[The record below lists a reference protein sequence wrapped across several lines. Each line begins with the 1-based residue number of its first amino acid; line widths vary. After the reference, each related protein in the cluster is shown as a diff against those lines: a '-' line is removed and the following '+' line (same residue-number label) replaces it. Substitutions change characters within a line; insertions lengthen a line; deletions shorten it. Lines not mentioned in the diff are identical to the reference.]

1 MFHLQ
6 QDDFPV
12 DTHVSI
18 VLFKL
23 VQISLHYFTN
33 IKCPWSI
40 RCLRFQ
46 RPLVGSQPRQIGIR
60 PTFILTNGSQR
71 NLNSIWI
78 VFSTHMVSSVV
89 IASRKGVTGKEKN
102 LLVIYV
108 LCLITARNLI
118 KHNWYGKLMDLNLMA
133 FVILFC
139 IFPFQTSEVNFFLP
153 FPCTI
158 TRQILDTWIRLRMF

>member
-1 MFHLQ
+1 MW
-6 QDDFPV
+6 
-12 DTHVSI
+12 
-18 VLFKL
+18 VLSCSNWL
-23 VQISLHYFTN
+23 QISLHDFTN

-46 RPLVGSQPRQIGIR
+46 RPLVGSQLRQIGIR

-108 LCLITARNLI
+108 LCLITVRNLI

-133 FVILFC
+133 FVILFY
-139 IFPFQTSEVNFFLP
+139 IFSFSNLRSEFLFA
-153 FPCTI
+153 FPLYNY
-158 TRQILDTWIRLRMF
+158 QADFGHMN

>member
-1 MFHLQ
+1 MW
-6 QDDFPV
+6 
-12 DTHVSI
+12 
-18 VLFKL
+18 VLSCSNWF
-23 VQISLHYFTN
+23 QISLHDFTN

-46 RPLVGSQPRQIGIR
+46 RPLVGSQLRQIGIR

-133 FVILFC
+133 FVILFY
-139 IFPFQTSEVNFFLP
+139 IFSFSNLISEFLFA
-153 FPCTI
+153 FPLYNY
-158 TRQILDTWIRLRMF
+158 QADFGHMN

>member
-1 MFHLQ
+1 MW
-6 QDDFPV
+6 
-12 DTHVSI
+12 
-18 VLFKL
+18 VLSCSNWF
-23 VQISLHYFTN
+23 QISLHDFTN

-133 FVILFC
+133 FVILFY
-139 IFPFQTSEVNFFLP
+139 IFSFSNLISEFLFA
-153 FPCTI
+153 FPLYNY
-158 TRQILDTWIRLRMF
+158 QADFGHMN

>member
-1 MFHLQ
+1 MW
-6 QDDFPV
+6 
-12 DTHVSI
+12 
-18 VLFKL
+18 VLYCSNWF
-23 VQISLHYFTN
+23 QISLHDFTN

-46 RPLVGSQPRQIGIR
+46 RPLVGSQLRQIGIR

-89 IASRKGVTGKEKN
+89 IASRKGITGKEKN

-133 FVILFC
+133 FVILFY
-139 IFPFQTSEVNFFLP
+139 IFSFSNLRSEFLFA
-153 FPCTI
+153 FPLYNY
-158 TRQILDTWIRLRMF
+158 QADFGHMN

>member
-1 MFHLQ
+1 MW
-6 QDDFPV
+6 
-12 DTHVSI
+12 
-18 VLFKL
+18 VLSCSNWF
-23 VQISLHYFTN
+23 QISLHDFTN

-46 RPLVGSQPRQIGIR
+46 RPLVGSQLRQIGIR

-133 FVILFC
+133 FVILFY
-139 IFPFQTSEVNFFLP
+139 IFSFSNLRSEFLFA
-153 FPCTI
+153 FPLYNY
-158 TRQILDTWIRLRMF
+158 QADFGHMN

>member
-1 MFHLQ
+1 MW
-6 QDDFPV
+6 
-12 DTHVSI
+12 
-18 VLFKL
+18 VLYCSNWF
-23 VQISLHYFTN
+23 QISLHDFTN

-46 RPLVGSQPRQIGIR
+46 RPLVGSQLRQIGIR

-78 VFSTHMVSSVV
+78 VFSTHMVSYVV

-133 FVILFC
+133 FVILFY
-139 IFPFQTSEVNFFLP
+139 IFSFSNLRSEFLFA
-153 FPCTI
+153 FPLYNY
-158 TRQILDTWIRLRMF
+158 QADFGHMN

>member
-1 MFHLQ
+1 MW
-6 QDDFPV
+6 
-12 DTHVSI
+12 
-18 VLFKL
+18 VLSCSNWF
-23 VQISLHYFTN
+23 QISLHDFTN

-46 RPLVGSQPRQIGIR
+46 RPLVGSQLRQIGIR

-108 LCLITARNLI
+108 LCLITVRNLI

-133 FVILFC
+133 FVILFY
-139 IFPFQTSEVNFFLP
+139 IFSFSSLRSEFLSA
-153 FPCTI
+153 FPLYNY
-158 TRQILDTWIRLRMF
+158 QADFGHMN

>member
-1 MFHLQ
+1 MW
-6 QDDFPV
+6 
-12 DTHVSI
+12 
-18 VLFKL
+18 VLSCSNWF
-23 VQISLHYFTN
+23 QISLHDFTN

-46 RPLVGSQPRQIGIR
+46 RPLVGSQLRQIGIR
-60 PTFILTNGSQR
+60 PTFILTKGSQR
-71 NLNSIWI
+71 NLNLIWI

-108 LCLITARNLI
+108 LCLITVRNLI

-133 FVILFC
+133 FAILFY
-139 IFPFQTSEVNFFLP
+139 IFSFSSLRSEFLLA
-153 FPCTI
+153 FPLYNY
-158 TRQILDTWIRLRMF
+158 QADFGHMN